1 MVSPK
6 MCRATALNEVN
17 TRSDS
22 VGSESDISPPLFVY
36 LHAVPLVE
44 ETVMVN
50 DFGNESKVQ
59 VPVEEL
65 DYKSEQNMLLS
76 VVKDSC
82 RNIRF
87 KSEIARAHSLISNV
101 TACKVL
107 HFTGHGV
114 QGGLAVENEAGIMN
128 IISGSLMKKLLTK
141 DNMPRVV
148 FMSACYSE
156 SVAGAV
162 FADAGAPHVV
172 AICRESMVLDR
183 KAKNFTHTFYTLLLR
198 GDSVR
203 QAFDGATA
211 RLQMTKDKM
220 GASGVDCE
228 FKLLPED
235 AEHDERPFAFV
246 PPGRVEDIT
255 CPPAPSNCWPVTQY
269 FLGRNVEVA
278 SVVKH
283 LQLGTRC
290 ICIVGPTGIGKTQI
304 ALRAC
309 EYASERQMTSRTVF
323 VSLRGKRS
331 TEAVVSVFAEPLGID
346 ANALLQDGGDIVE
359 EGLVNAIRK
368 QLTTTPGPELGSF
381 ILLLN
386 GCRPWL
392 VLQQNPKKQYPLIDF
407 IGALLQKVPRLRIL
421 MTSLTAPK
429 MKEVKS
435 VMVNPLEPSF
445 AAELFVRMAPRE
457 LKVRNYVCSSLTVAH
472 AMKCIL
478 CNNTSYLFEPSL
490 PFVDS
495 PVLLP
500 QISEL
505 NAGVTNILDDPINVF
520 SRYGE

>member
-1 MVSPK
+1 MVSPA
-6 MCRATALNEVN
+6 MGMDNDGNQGN
-17 TRSDS
+17 TLSDS
-22 VGSESDISPPLFVY
+22 VGSESDSSPPLFVY
-36 LHAVPLVE
+36 LHAVPLIE

-50 DFGNESKVQ
+50 DFGNEVKVQ

-65 DYKSEQNMLLS
+65 DYKGEQNMLLS
-76 VVKDSC
+76 VIKNSC

-87 KSEIARAHSLISNV
+87 KSEVAMAHSLISNV
-101 TACKVL
+101 TACNVL

-128 IISGSLMKKLLTK
+128 IISVSMMNDLLTK
-141 DNMPRVV
+141 DHMPRVV

-211 RLQMTKDKM
+211 RLRMTKEKM
-220 GASGVDCE
+220 IDLEEDCK

-235 AEHDERPFAFV
+235 ANHDERPFAFV

-269 FLGRNVEVA
+269 FLGQNVDVA

-283 LQLGTRC
+283 LQRGTRC
-290 ICIVGPTGIGKTQI
+290 ICIVGPPGTGKTQI
-304 ALRAC
+304 ALRVC
-309 EYASERQMTSRTVF
+309 EYASERQMMSRTIF
-323 VSLRGKRS
+323 VSLKGKRS
-331 TEAVVSVFAEPLGID
+331 TEAVTSAFAEALGID
-346 ANALLQDGGDIVE
+346 TNTLLQDGGDNVE
-359 EGLVNAIRK
+359 EGLLNAIRK
-368 QLTTTPGPELGSF
+368 QCTTTPEPELSSF
-381 ILLLN
+381 LLLLD

-392 VLQQNPKKQYPLIDF
+392 ILQETPEKQYQLIDF

-435 VMVNPLEPSF
+435 VMVKPMEPSS

-457 LKVRNYVCSSLTVAH
+457 LKVRNYVC
-472 AMKCIL
+472 
-478 CNNTSYLFEPSL
+478 
-490 PFVDS
+490 
-495 PVLLP
+495 
-500 QISEL
+500 
-505 NAGVTNILDDPINVF
+505 
-520 SRYGE
+520 